1 VALVEYRSE
10 GTSAR
15 HIKPEH
21 RMSVEQ
27 VLEEWEPMGFALV
40 DLIEELPTQHLFLFG
55 RAASSQP
62 AP

>member
-1 VALVEYRSE
+1 
-10 GTSAR
+10 
-15 HIKPEH
+15 
-21 RMSVEQ
+21 MSVEQ